1 MERPRPNKFALFLL
15 TLIVVFQPMVSFA
28 LTLPGQHV
36 GTSSNAPVMEDC
48 PKAISFGAA
57 TDQAD
62 EKCEGMTL
70 ESCSLATS
78 QGNCGLSTIL
88 LPAGEFKQVIQSTSD
103 QLPIAVE
110 GDYRSIILDT
120 LTPPPN
126 TSIA

>member
-1 MERPRPNKFALFLL
+1 MERSRPNKFALFLL

-28 LTLPGQHV
+28 VTLPGQHV
-36 GTSSNAPVMEDC
+36 GIASNAPVMEDC

-57 TDQAD
+57 TDQTD
-62 EKCEGMTL
+62 EKCGGMTL
-70 ESCSLATS
+70 ESCSLAIS
-78 QGNCGLSTIL
+78 LGNCGLSTVL
-88 LPAGEFKQVIQSTSD
+88 LPAGEFKQVIQSTPD

-110 GDYRSIILDT
+110 GNYRSIILDT